1 MASKGLGEGGPAL
14 AELTGG
20 EDEDAVA
27 GRGEVGD
34 GGLHGAGAGAGEDDD
49 VVGGTDEL
57 LELGEDT
64 GVEGAELCGAVM
76 DVSRGHGELSGGE
89 QGGGARRE
97 ETCLTDHGFYS
108 NESRSPHYTLWGV
121 HGNTMAF
128 VTCSPGA
135 CAGETQSMTNSR
147 TWMILYWLW
156 VAVEIYVV
164 FTARIRRGGSTGVT
178 TSDRGS
184 LLLLWCV
191 IGGSISAGFW
201 IAFAYAP
208 TAIHAGH
215 WLCVTSD
222 LVFAVGL
229 AIRITAIYTLAG
241 RSFTANVSIHATQT
255 LHRSGLF
262 RYVRHPSYTG
272 MMLIFLGLGLRM
284 QELAVAGD
292 RGDTAVCGAAL
303 SHSCGGGRA
312 ERSFRRVC
320 RL

>member
-1 MASKGLGEGGPAL
+1 
-14 AELTGG
+14 
-20 EDEDAVA
+20 
-27 GRGEVGD
+27 
-34 GGLHGAGAGAGEDDD
+34 
-49 VVGGTDEL
+49 
-57 LELGEDT
+57 
-64 GVEGAELCGAVM
+64 
-76 DVSRGHGELSGGE
+76 
-89 QGGGARRE
+89 
-97 ETCLTDHGFYS
+97 
-108 NESRSPHYTLWGV
+108 
-121 HGNTMAF
+121 
-128 VTCSPGA
+128 
-135 CAGETQSMTNSR
+135 
-147 TWMILYWLW
+147 MILYWLW

-215 WLCVTSD
+215 WLRVTSD

-229 AIRITAIYTLAG
+229 AIRITAIYTLG

-284 QELAVAGD
+284 QNWLSLGIVVILPFAALLYRIHVEE
-292 RGDTAVCGAAL
+292 AAL
-303 SHSCGGGRA
+303 SGAFEEYADYSRTTK
-312 ERSFRRVC
+312 
-320 RL
+320 RLVPGVY